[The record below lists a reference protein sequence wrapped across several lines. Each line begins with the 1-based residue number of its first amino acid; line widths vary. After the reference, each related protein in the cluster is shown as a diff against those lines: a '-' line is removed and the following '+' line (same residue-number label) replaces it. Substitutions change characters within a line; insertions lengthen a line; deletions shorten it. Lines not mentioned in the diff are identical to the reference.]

1 MTLIQAIIIAIV
13 EGLTE
18 FLPVSS
24 TGHMIIAQNL
34 LGAPNDEFTKMFIIT
49 TQFAAILSVVVLY
62 WKRFFQ
68 SMDFYFKLLVAFI
81 PAAILGVLLDDYIDT
96 LLESVTV
103 VAWTLL
109 IGGIVLIFIDKWLNP
124 SREVEVTYPKAFNIG
139 LFQCIAMIPGV
150 SRSAAGRSEKS
161 AERLFVAGPGA
172 GLPRQGSRVPDSR
185 RCVLERHDRRLHR
198 TEDGRSHRVPHD
210 HAFFANA

>member
-1 MTLIQAIIIAIV
+1 
-13 EGLTE
+13 
-18 FLPVSS
+18 
-24 TGHMIIAQNL
+24 MIIAQNL

-124 SREVEVTYPKAFNIG
+124 SREVEVTYPKAFKIG

-150 SRSAAGRSEKS
+150 SRSAASIIGGMNSLSSWQCLQCS
-161 AERLFVAGPGA
+161 A
-172 GLPRQGSRVPDSR
+172 
-185 RCVLERHDRRLHR
+185 HR
-198 TEDGRSHRVPHD
+198 
-210 HAFFANA
+210 F

>member
-1 MTLIQAIIIAIV
+1 MTLLQAIIIAIV

-96 LLESVTV
+96 LL
-103 VAWTLL
+103 
-109 IGGIVLIFIDKWLNP
+109 
-124 SREVEVTYPKAFNIG
+124 
-139 LFQCIAMIPGV
+139 
-150 SRSAAGRSEKS
+150 
-161 AERLFVAGPGA
+161 
-172 GLPRQGSRVPDSR
+172 
-185 RCVLERHDRRLHR
+185 
-198 TEDGRSHRVPHD
+198 
-210 HAFFANA
+210 